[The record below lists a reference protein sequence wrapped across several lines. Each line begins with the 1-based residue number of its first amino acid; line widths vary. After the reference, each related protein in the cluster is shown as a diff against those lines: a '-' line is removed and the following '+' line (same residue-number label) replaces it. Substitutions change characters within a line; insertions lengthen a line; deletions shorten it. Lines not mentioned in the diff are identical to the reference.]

1 VNGGIVGLTR
11 TLVEEL
17 RPMRVNSLHPGIV
30 GDSPFWAEKP
40 AAVENYRSQTPTER
54 LATMSDI
61 VDATLFLLE
70 NRSVNGVDLIVDG
83 GWHCR

>member
-17 RPMRVNSLHPGIV
+17 KPIRSNSIHPGIV
-30 GDSPFWAEKP
+30 GDSPFWAGK
-40 AAVENYRSQTPTER
+40 AQAIENYTAQTPTGR
-54 LATMSDI
+54 LATMADI
-61 VDATLFLLE
+61 VDATVFLLE
-70 NRSVNGVDLIVDG
+70 NTSVNGVDLIVDN